1 MASAVVLR
9 TLLAASVAALLA
21 AASQPPIARPAPVAA
36 SATSATSATSW
47 YRRSRAL
54 DITGANARDS
64 IVLTATGKRAD
75 SLSIT
80 MTFFVGGAA
89 IHRQRWSSEDE
100 LYDTETLRGKPDKL
114 ERLMRTRLDTAL
126 ALVKRQPI
134 NREQVKHMGDEA
146 VLRRIVPRP
155 THQIMLSFGFENSLF
170 LTWDP
175 ARRALVTFMECC

>member
-1 MASAVVLR
+1 MASAVVRR
-9 TLLAASVAALLA
+9 TFLVASSCALVAAVN
-21 AASQPPIARPAPVAA
+21 QPPVARDAPVAA
-36 SATSATSATSW
+36 SSAPAASW

-75 SLSIT
+75 SLSVT

-100 LYDTETLRGKPDKL
+100 LYDTEALRGKPNHL

-134 NREQVKHMGDEA
+134 NREQVKHMGDETA
-146 VLRRIVPRP
+146 LRKIVPRP

-170 LTWDP
+170 LAWDP
-175 ARRALVTFMECC
+175 ARRTLVTFMECC